1 MSRGITIL
9 FTNTLVKIMRT
20 LEELTQDFIE
30 LKIQPIAWLGD
41 SPDRV
46 DTYTRYAQQVNRI
59 VEFGVYTGLST
70 CAWLAGNPKYLRSY
84 DITDKNL
91 TVLPELTHYAK
102 EHAIDFEF
110 NLGNS
115 LELDIEPCDLL
126 FIDTV
131 HKRPHC
137 LAELERHADKVKRY
151 IVLHDPSEWPGVFE
165 AVIIFLHANRAWHIV
180 EHCNRGS
187 GLLVLERYND

>member
-1 MSRGITIL
+1 
-9 FTNTLVKIMRT
+9 MRT
-20 LEELTQDFIE
+20 LVELKKDFVD
-30 LKIQPIAWLGD
+30 LKIQPTAWLGD
-41 SPDRV
+41 SPSRV
-46 DTYTRYAQQVNRI
+46 DTYTRYARQVDRI

-84 DITDKNL
+84 DITDEYL
-91 TVLPELTHYAK
+91 TVLPELLHYAK
-102 EHAIDFEF
+102 EHDIDFEF

-115 LELDIEPCDLL
+115 LEIDIKPCDLL

-137 LAELERHADKVKRY
+137 LAELERHADKSSRY

-165 AVIIFLHANRAWHIV
+165 AVIIFLHNNRNWHIV
-180 EHCNRGS
+180 EHCNRDS
-187 GLLVLERYND
+187 GLLVLERYHD

>member
-1 MSRGITIL
+1 
-9 FTNTLVKIMRT
+9 MRT
-20 LEELTQDFIE
+20 LEELKQDFIE
-30 LKIQPIAWLGD
+30 LKIQPTAWLGD
-41 SPDRV
+41 SPDRF
-46 DTYTRYAQQVNRI
+46 DTYTRYARLVDRI

-84 DITDKNL
+84 DITDQYL
-91 TVLPELTHYAK
+91 TVLPELSHYAK
-102 EHAIDFEF
+102 KHNIDFEF
-110 NLGNS
+110 NIGNS
-115 LELDIEPCDLL
+115 LGLDIEPCDLL

-137 LAELERHADKVKRY
+137 LAELERHANQVSQY

-165 AVIIFLHANRAWHIV
+165 AVIIFLHNNRQWHIV
-180 EHCNRGS
+180 EHCNKSS